1 MTRPLP
7 GGTSALLAAL
17 LTASC
22 GAARLKLP
30 EGPAVP
36 AADAAALLERATA
49 TCGAVRTLT
58 AEVAVRGSVG
68 GRRIRARL
76 IAGLEA
82 PGSAYLEAPAPFG
95 APIFIFA
102 ARDSEATLLLA
113 RDRRVLQHADS
124 AAVLQAIA
132 GVPLDPSALR
142 ATLTGCAGRAAS
154 DQGVQVGA
162 DWRIVPGRE
171 ERFLRRDRAGSS
183 WRLVAVVH
191 HRGDEAEWRVEYRD
205 FLNDLPRSI
214 RLISADRRGFDLQL
228 VLSQVDVN
236 VPLGPDTFV
245 VRLPPAVAPVTLDEL
260 REAGPLSERPSDRN
274 GR

>member
-7 GGTSALLAAL
+7 GGMSALLAAL

-22 GAARLKLP
+22 GAARMKLP
-30 EGPAVP
+30 EGPAIP
-36 AADAAALLERATA
+36 AADAADFLEQATA
-49 TCGAVRTLT
+49 TCRAVRTLT

-76 IAGLEA
+76 LAGLEA

-95 APIFIFA
+95 SPVFIFA
-102 ARDSEATLLLA
+102 ARDRDATLLLA

-124 AAVLQAIA
+124 AAVFEAIA

-142 ATLTGCAGRAAS
+142 TTLTGCAAGGGS
-154 DQGVQVGA
+154 DRGLQVGN
-162 DWRIVPGRE
+162 DWRILPGGE
-171 ERFLRRDRAGSS
+171 ERFLRRDRAGSP

-191 HRGDEAEWRVEYRD
+191 HRGEEVEWRAEYRD

-214 RLISADRRGFDLQL
+214 RLISADRRRFDLQL
-228 VLSQVDVN
+228 ALSQVEIN
-236 VPLGPDTFV
+236 VPLGPETFI

-260 REAGPLSERPSDRN
+260 RQAGPLSERSSAGD